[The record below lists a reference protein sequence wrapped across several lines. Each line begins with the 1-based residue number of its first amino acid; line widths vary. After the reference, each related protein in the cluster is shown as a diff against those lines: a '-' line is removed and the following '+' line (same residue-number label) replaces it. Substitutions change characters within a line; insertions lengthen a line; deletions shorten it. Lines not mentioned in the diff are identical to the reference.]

1 MRNLRKLFFL
11 LEDSDKLL
19 IFDEATS
26 ALDNLTQK
34 KVLDAVNALPCTV
47 IMVAHR
53 LSTVTEC
60 DKIIM
65 LENGVIAEEG
75 TYDELMALNGK
86 FAKLVEKQLI
96 QEDDAEKG
104 KKGAPKPVLVA
115 E

>member
-1 MRNLRKLFFL
+1 
-11 LEDSDKLL
+11 
-19 IFDEATS
+19 
-26 ALDNLTQK
+26 
-34 KVLDAVNALPCTV
+34 
-47 IMVAHR
+47 MVAHR

-75 TYDELMALNGK
+75 TYDELMTLNGK

-96 QEDDAEKG
+96 QEEDAEKG